1 MSKRTAEIRR
11 KTKETDITLRLN
23 LDGTGKY
30 DVDTGVG
37 FFDHMME
44 LFAKHGSFDLSIRC
58 RGDLKVDSHH
68 SVEDVGIC
76 LGEAVAKAAGDKKGI
91 NRYGFFTLPMDEAL
105 AEAAVDLGGRPYFT
119 LKGKLPRS
127 EPGGFPPELMADF
140 FKAVTD
146 AGRLNLHLTLRSGR
160 NSHHCIEALF
170 KAFARSLSAACAPGK
185 NPDAVPS
192 TKGVL

>member
-1 MSKRTAEIRR
+1 
-11 KTKETDITLRLN
+11 
-23 LDGTGKY
+23 
-30 DVDTGVG
+30 
-37 FFDHMME
+37 
-44 LFAKHGSFDLSIRC
+44 
-58 RGDLKVDSHH
+58 
-68 SVEDVGIC
+68 
-76 LGEAVAKAAGDKKGI
+76 
-91 NRYGFFTLPMDEAL
+91 MDEAL

-146 AGRLNLHLTLRSGR
+146 AGKLNLHLTLRSGR

-185 NPDAVPS
+185 NPGAVPS